1 MILTV
6 KNKRVIKINSMA
18 IIDILAKIKKD
29 ALNEIS
35 IIGGSICFF
44 YFNFI

>member
-1 MILTV
+1 MIFTD

-18 IIDILAKIKKD
+18 IIDILTKIKKD
-29 ALNEIS
+29 ALDEIS

>member
-1 MILTV
+1 MIFTD

-18 IIDILAKIKKD
+18 IIDILTKIKKD
-29 ALNEIS
+29 ALDEIS
-35 IIGGSICFF
+35 KIGGSICIF

>member
-6 KNKRVIKINSMA
+6 KNKRVIKINSMV
-18 IIDILAKIKKD
+18 IIDILTKIKKD
-29 ALNEIS
+29 ALDEIS
-35 IIGGSICFF
+35 KIGGSICIF

>member
-1 MILTV
+1 MIFTD

-18 IIDILAKIKKD
+18 IDILTKIKKD
-29 ALNEIS
+29 ALDEIS
-35 IIGGSICFF
+35 IIGGSNCIF